1 MIKKRNSRNKYSYYN
16 MMIENTISKG
26 SKNRQINFSLSMMR
40 TLKNKSKKDKKMM
53 SFH

>member
-1 MIKKRNSRNKYSYYN
+1 MSKKRKNRSKYSYYN
-16 MMIENTISKG
+16 MMIEKTILKG
-26 SKNRQINFSLSMMR
+26 SKNRQINLNLSMMR

>member
-26 SKNRQINFSLSMMR
+26 SKNRQINLSLSMMR
-40 TLKNKSKKDKKMM
+40 TLKTRARKTKR
-53 SFH
+53 